1 MKLINKVA
9 LRNRLNH
16 NNYDKIAVWKNG
28 IWAEVGHAYAGEKT
42 GDNPVFFIRQAYYDE
57 MTHRAISDLFHEI
70 ETRCLRE

>member
-28 IWAEVGHAYAGEKT
+28 IWAEVGCAYTGEIS
-42 GDNPVFFIRQAYYDE
+42 GDDPVFYIRRAHLGE
-57 MTHRAISDLFHEI
+57 MTHRAITDLFHEI
-70 ETRCLRE
+70 ETVFLRK